1 MSVFDLPLSAAGGG
15 LLSLSAG
22 ADEAAVHRTL
32 LERVFAKR
40 LRDFDVADQLRARLK
55 EMGVE
60 VHDERQLYR
69 FRVQRGPV
77 LATSHGYTRELA
89 NDGTDA
95 VLSAEDEAK
104 LDDVILE
111 RVNAKRTR
119 DFVTA
124 DQLRAN
130 LKDSGVT
137 IDDQRLVFR
146 VSVRAAPAPAA
157 PRGPML
163 ATNHGYTR
171 EAVGDGSDA
180 VLSTDEQATLDALLL
195 ERVNA
200 KRTRDFGRA
209 DALRAQMRDA
219 GVTIEDQALRYRVTV
234 RPPAMPAAP
243 RGPILATHHGYT
255 RVTVHDGSIDP
266 TLVDPIV
273 SAEDQAILDRLLTD
287 RLNAKRTRDFAT
299 ADALRSQLEAAGV
312 TVDDASQTYRI
323 PPPPPPRAPG
333 APSTDHGY
341 ARAAEDAEGWAAL
354 GAEACAAKAE
364 CQRFTFKLVRI
375 GGRGAAAVGPRV
387 RPGVHAGVAQCVLK
401 AGGAASLRWCVDG
414 ARGAAQV
421 TSSRAN
427 SPSDPPSVI

>member
-1 MSVFDLPLSAAGGG
+1 MEDRRSQMMARFMAVIEQGVAAMAAEHRYQLDGE
-15 LLSLSAG
+15 AAPG

-163 ATNHGYTR
+163 ATHHGSTR
-171 EAVGDGSDA
+171 QAGGGGSATPAGNGASVPEGSTPSEGSEDGAALEMAEAKEQVASVPAEVGGAGHAVGVQQGTNPSDNPEVGVGLA
-180 VLSTDEQATLDALLL
+180 AADLR
-195 ERVNA
+195 ERLQIPLIIGQCYLTA
-200 KRTRDFGRA
+200 GGGGERRA
-209 DALRAQMRDA
+209 DPDEGLRGRRR
-219 GVTIEDQALRYRVTV
+219 GHVERLCEGLRVV
-234 RPPAMPAAP
+234 RAVIRSLFAKFN
-243 RGPILATHHGYT
+243 
-255 RVTVHDGSIDP
+255 
-266 TLVDPIV
+266 
-273 SAEDQAILDRLLTD
+273 RL
-287 RLNAKRTRDFAT
+287 
-299 ADALRSQLEAAGV
+299 
-312 TVDDASQTYRI
+312 
-323 PPPPPPRAPG
+323 
-333 APSTDHGY
+333 
-341 ARAAEDAEGWAAL
+341 
-354 GAEACAAKAE
+354 
-364 CQRFTFKLVRI
+364 
-375 GGRGAAAVGPRV
+375 
-387 RPGVHAGVAQCVLK
+387 
-401 AGGAASLRWCVDG
+401 
-414 ARGAAQV
+414 
-421 TSSRAN
+421 
-427 SPSDPPSVI
+427 

>member
-1 MSVFDLPLSAAGGG
+1 MAAEHGYQLDGE
-15 LLSLSAG
+15 AAPG

-104 LDDVILE
+104 LDEVILE

-146 VSVRAAPAPAA
+146 VSVRTAPAPAA

-171 EAVGDGSDA
+171 EAVGDGSDEQ
-180 VLSTDEQATLDALLL
+180 LSNDEQATLDALLI

-200 KRTRDFGRA
+200 KRTRDFGRRRSPRP
-209 DALRAQMRDA
+209 DARRRRDHR
-219 GVTIEDQALRYRVTV
+219 GPDVALPRHR
-234 RPPAMPAAP
+234 P
-243 RGPILATHHGYT
+243 RGAHTGRAAQPILATHHGYT
-255 RVTVHDGSIDP
+255 RVTVRDGSIDP

-273 SAEDQAILDRLLTD
+273 LP
-287 RLNAKRTRDFAT
+287 KTRRSSTACSPTASTPSGPAT
-299 ADALRSQLEAAGV
+299 SR
-312 TVDDASQTYRI
+312 
-323 PPPPPPRAPG
+323 PPTPF
-333 APSTDHGY
+333 APSSRR
-341 ARAAEDAEGWAAL
+341 RA
-354 GAEACAAKAE
+354 
-364 CQRFTFKLVRI
+364 
-375 GGRGAAAVGPRV
+375 
-387 RPGVHAGVAQCVLK
+387 
-401 AGGAASLRWCVDG
+401 
-414 ARGAAQV
+414 
-421 TSSRAN
+421 
-427 SPSDPPSVI
+427 

>member
-1 MSVFDLPLSAAGGG
+1 MEDRRSQMMARFMAVIEQGVAAMAAEHGYQLDGE
-15 LLSLSAG
+15 AAPG

-137 IDDQRLVFR
+137 IDDQRLTFR

-219 GVTIEDQALRYRVTV
+219 GVTIEDQTLRYRVTV
-234 RPPAMPAAP
+234 RPQPLP
-243 RGPILATHHGYT
+243 RGPALTTHHGYT

-354 GAEACAAKAE
+354 GAEACAAIDKMLMDRVLAK
-364 CQRFTFKLVRI
+364 RAHTFF
-375 GGRGAAAVGPRV
+375 GG
-387 RPGVHAGVAQCVLK
+387 CLYVLSMPVSLS
-401 AGGAASLRWCVDG
+401 ASG
-414 ARGAAQV
+414 
-421 TSSRAN
+421 S
-427 SPSDPPSVI
+427 